1 MIRSPVKVLLH
12 LKTEQTTPAPLG
24 LWDYLVFLWA
34 LITLPLVAMLLKR
47 RGFRKTERVLAR
59 FSRDSTPSPSDA
71 QRVRRVARMVSVAAV
86 RGPFNAQCLEQAIA
100 LWWMLGLLG
109 VVSTIRLG
117 IYKLEDKV
125 EAHAWV
131 IHEDDIVIG
140 QRQELDAY
148 TPLLDVN
155 IDRR

>member
-1 MIRSPVKVLLH
+1 MLI
-12 LKTEQTTPAPLG
+12 
-24 LWDYLVFLWA
+24 WA
-34 LITLPLVAMLLKR
+34 LLTLPVVALLLKR
-47 RGFRKTERVLAR
+47 KGFRKTERVLAR
-59 FSRDSTPSPSDA
+59 LSREPVSATEDA

-86 RGPFNAQCLEQAIA
+86 KGPYNAQCLEQAIT

-117 IYKLEDKV
+117 IYKLEDKI

-131 IHEDDIVIG
+131 IHDDEVVIG
-140 QRQELDAY
+140 ERQELDAY